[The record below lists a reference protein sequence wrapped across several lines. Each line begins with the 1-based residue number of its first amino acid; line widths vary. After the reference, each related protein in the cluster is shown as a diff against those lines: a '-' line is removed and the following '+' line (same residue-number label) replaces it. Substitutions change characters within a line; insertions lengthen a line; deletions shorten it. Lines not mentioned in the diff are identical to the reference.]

1 MSEEKF
7 KFNVINKPK
16 HYADRNIEVIDF
28 IQDSLTPEQFEGYCI
43 GNVLKYVSRYRLKN
57 GVEDLEKA
65 RYYLNKIIIDMKGLG
80 E

>member
-7 KFNVINKPK
+7 EFNVINRPK

-65 RYYLNKIIIDMKGLG
+65 RYYLNKIIIDMKVLG

>member
-7 KFNVINKPK
+7 EFNVINKPK

-65 RYYLNKIIIDMKGLG
+65 RYYLNKIIIDMKVLG